1 MVVGRAVGD
10 GRGAAGDDNFLGA
23 QHRLLLNRSSGS
35 WGWSRGRGLNLSI
48 ADLVHGDGKSG

>member
-10 GRGAAGDDNFLGA
+10 GRSAAGDDNFLGA

-35 WGWSRGRGLNLSI
+35 WGWNGSLHLNLSI
-48 ADLVHGDGKSG
+48 ADLVHG